1 LDAIA
6 LAEKHGHDPQVWQG
20 NVADALLMKS
30 NPEYYNDPVCK
41 YGYFRG
47 KQTTAYVEEVMAFYE
62 KCKKQ
67 LKAK

>member
-1 LDAIA
+1 
-6 LAEKHGHDPQVWQG
+6 
-20 NVADALLMKS
+20 
-30 NPEYYNDPVCK
+30 VCK